1 MAEQGRARARAS
13 GRERLL
19 CRPPARPAG
28 PRFVMRS
35 YREEWFCK
43 ECGYRE
49 DITQPQTEKDK
60 VLMRHG

>member
-1 MAEQGRARARAS
+1 MAPLS
-13 GRERLL
+13 TT
-19 CRPPARPAG
+19 RPAG